1 MSPPT
6 ATNPLRA
13 ASLLQRMADA
23 LPTHPRGD
31 TTSDLSS
38 SHEALALFAHAC
50 MAALGFRLLGFD
62 EDAPDEAGCRAL
74 APRLPARWNAS
85 FNTYSFVY
93 AHAQSALRFVVRVDR
108 LGAKAEIR
116 GLAAGDDRIAR
127 LELVIRDF
135 VSSAALP
142 VRIALVGGDAAADA
156 RRRRS
161 SAGNASRR
169 GSGGVGG
176 GGEGD
181 VEASNN
187 TTESTSSGEIEED
200 RSDLPQK
207 LRDVMISEARVADLA
222 SLIKVQIVQK
232 LLPSLQKEGYEEEA
246 SPDDRAA
253 REDADETG
261 RRGPPRQPPSGG
273 GGGIPGLP
281 QPARPYPF
289 DDPLDP
295 QPRNPTVPSGDFPPP
310 GFEDPYD
317 INRPPRG
324 SAGVPQPLGGGGRTP
339 FGNIG
344 QDDLNPPPLG
354 PRDPFHPGGGLAG
367 PGLPRPGGGRGMHPT
382 FDDPLFG
389 GGGGFGGIGGG
400 DDLDDLQVPP
410 GARYDPLGPGGLP
423 RLGGRGGGRGGGG
436 NWPFG
441 GGGGGGSGGGFGGFG
456 GGDII

>member
-6 ATNPLRA
+6 AATNPLEPA
-13 ASLLQRMADA
+13 ALLQRMADA

-38 SHEALALFAHAC
+38 SHEALALFAHAV

-108 LGAKAEIR
+108 LGAKAEVR

-127 LELVIRDF
+127 LEIVTRDF
-135 VSSAALP
+135 VSAAALP
-142 VRIALVGGDAAADA
+142 VRIALVGADA

-161 SAGNASRR
+161 SAGTS
-169 GSGGVGG
+169 SHGG
-176 GGEGD
+176 GGEEED
-181 VEASNN
+181 AAELRN
-187 TTESTSSGEIEED
+187 TAESTSSGEVEED
-200 RSDLPQK
+200 RSDLPRK

-232 LLPSLQKEGYEEEA
+232 LLPSLQKEGYEEEP
-246 SPDDRAA
+246 SPEDDRAA
-253 REDADETG
+253 REDADETA
-261 RRGPPRQPPSGG
+261 RRGGRGGAPPQPPA
-273 GGGIPGLP
+273 GGIPGRLP

-295 QPRNPTVPSGDFPPP
+295 QPRHPTVPSGDFPPP

-324 SAGVPQPLGGGGRTP
+324 SGGAGVLGGGRTP

-354 PRDPFHPGGGLAG
+354 PRDPFHPGGGVAG
-367 PGLPRPGGGRGMHPT
+367 PGLPRPGGGRGMYPT

-389 GGGGFGGIGGG
+389 GGGGLGGMGMGGG

-410 GARYDPLGPGGLP
+410 GARYDPLGPGGVP
-423 RLGGRGGGRGGGG
+423 RLGGRGGRGGGG

-441 GGGGGGSGGGFGGFG
+441 GGGGGGGGFGGFG